1 VIDVDGGV
9 SDVGSAAVPQ
19 RENEEDLPPRLA
31 MVLALQ
37 NEDGDSD
44 VDDNDDVVLVVICAA
59 RLPAVSM
66 IGGGS
71 AVCRSVIIG
80 TGCVDGQTALVLCGT
95 FDAAAAAT
103 YEYC

>member
-1 VIDVDGGV
+1 M

-37 NEDGDSD
+37 NKDGDSD
-44 VDDNDDVVLVVICAA
+44 VDDNDDVLFTGICAA

-71 AVCRSVIIG
+71 
-80 TGCVDGQTALVLCGT
+80 TGCRVL
-95 FDAAAAAT
+95 
-103 YEYC
+103 